1 MNDIEKAIETQQKL
15 ITNWE
20 QRIQELEEV
29 IKKYPWGRDGLEYDF
44 GDWRETELKRRKE
57 QIEIALITIDALKK
71 QTPKKVKD
79 IKANL
84 IAISALEKQTPKE
97 IIYDYGWNETRC
109 PRCNTIF
116 GYAYEEDETED
127 IYYAPYCYEC
137 GQCLD
142 WEVENE

>member
-1 MNDIEKAIETQQKL
+1 MNDIERAIETQQKL

-57 QIEIALITIDALKK
+57 QIKIALIT
-71 QTPKKVKD
+71 
-79 IKANL
+79 
-84 IAISALEKQTPKE
+84 ISALEKQTPKE
-97 IIYDYGWNETRC
+97 IIYDYGLNETRC

-127 IYYAPYCYEC
+127 MYYAPYCYEC

-142 WEVENE
+142 WEVVNE